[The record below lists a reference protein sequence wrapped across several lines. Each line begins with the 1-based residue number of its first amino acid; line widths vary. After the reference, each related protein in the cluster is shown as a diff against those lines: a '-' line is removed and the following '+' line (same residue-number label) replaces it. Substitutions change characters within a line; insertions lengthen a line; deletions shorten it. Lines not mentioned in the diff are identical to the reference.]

1 MLANVSGSP
10 GDKPCS
16 VNSALVGAGRRK
28 RQPLGGNCLSPPLG
42 VCGQEVL
49 GLRTA
54 PQRQTSTESKA
65 SNPSIL
71 EAESRGA
78 ELS

>member
-28 RQPLGGNCLSPPLG
+28 GQLLGGNCLSPPLG
-42 VCGQEVL
+42 VCGQEVV

-54 PQRQTSTESKA
+54 PQRQTSTVSKA

-71 EAESRGA
+71 EVESGGA